1 MTDNLPARIRLTYA
15 KLGNL
20 RFIGH
25 LDLQSLWERAFRRA
39 DLPMLFSQGFSPK
52 VRLNLASALP
62 LGITSNCE
70 VIDFWLVK
78 PTPLEMVKQ
87 ALAGALPA
95 ELQILDLEFVPLSL
109 PSLQSSIQ
117 ASEYLVTFGN
127 NIQPGLLQE
136 RVNEFMSATE
146 IIRTRREKPY
156 DLRALTQ
163 TLEVVSDTQ
172 KLQLFMRL
180 DGREGAT
187 GRPDEVIAQLGFD
200 PLSCDITRTKLIF

>member
-1 MTDNLPARIRLTYA
+1 MIDTKPTRIRLIYT
-15 KLGNL
+15 KSGNL

-39 DLPMLFSQGFSPK
+39 DLPMQFSQGFSPK

-62 LGITSNCE
+62 LGIISNCE
-70 VIDFWLVK
+70 VIDFWLVR
-78 PTPLEMVKQ
+78 PTPLEEIHQ

-95 ELQILDLEFVPLSL
+95 ELQILSLEFVPLSM
-109 PSLQSSIQ
+109 PSLQSSLQ
-117 ASEYLVTFGN
+117 ASEYLVIFGDEVKTD
-127 NIQPGLLQE
+127 QLQA

-146 IIRTRREKPY
+146 IIRIRRSKPY

-163 TLEVVSDTQ
+163 TLEVVTDTPQ
-172 KLQLFMRL
+172 LQMFMRL
-180 DGREGAT
+180 DSREGAT

-200 PLSCDITRTKLIF
+200 PLSFQIKRIKLIF

>member
-1 MTDNLPARIRLTYA
+1 MIDTIPTRIRLIYT
-15 KLGNL
+15 KSGNL

-39 DLPMLFSQGFSPK
+39 DLPMQFSQGFSPK

-62 LGITSNCE
+62 LGITSDCE
-70 VIDFWLVK
+70 VIDFWLVR
-78 PTPLEMVKQ
+78 PTPLDEIHQ

-95 ELQILDLEFVPLSL
+95 ELQILSLEFVPLSL
-109 PSLQSSIQ
+109 PSLQSSML
-117 ASEYLVTFGN
+117 ASEYLATFGN
-127 NIQPGLLQE
+127 EVKADQLQA

-146 IIRTRREKPY
+146 IIRIRRSKPY

-163 TLEVVSDTQ
+163 TLEVVPGT
-172 KLQLFMRL
+172 LQLQLVMRL
-180 DGREGAT
+180 DSREGAT

-200 PLSCDITRTKLIF
+200 PLSCQIKRIKLIF